1 MSAPVVSHCDYRPC
15 FTPVRPNKIGQPVH
29 AFAVGATAPES
40 TPESNY
46 DYGPSFVFGFSFS
59 GGHFHHIDRKTP
71 DLGEKRHRRPSPRQE
86 QHTLKRDF
94 KAAPELFSRSR
105 RFSFGVVQPCP
116 DDRGIAGG

>member
-29 AFAVGATAPES
+29 AFAVVATAPES

-46 DYGPSFVFGFSFS
+46 DYGPSFGFGFSFS
-59 GGHFHHIDRKTP
+59 GGLPPPTP
-71 DLGEKRHRRPSPRQE
+71 DSGERRHRRPSPRQE

-94 KAAPELFSRSR
+94 KAAPELFSRSG
-105 RFSFGVVQPCP
+105 RFCFGAVQPCP